1 MLGVGQTSN
10 WDGTRMIGDD
20 EKEERGGRTFR
31 KLKFNQYI
39 VYSKEYGV
47 VNVGQGA

>member
-1 MLGVGQTSN
+1 LVMTKKKKKGADGQ
-10 WDGTRMIGDD
+10 
-20 EKEERGGRTFR
+20 FR

-47 VNVGQGA
+47 VKVGQGA